1 MLVIKRITLAAG
13 LTLGLLATSCTTNK
27 NLLYMQGEQFTEQ
40 QAIVNLNEIKVQPQD
55 RVSIVVNCKEQELAR
70 QFNLVQTESRLGQ
83 PGTTQ
88 SSSRVSSYTVDAEG
102 DIDFPIVGKIHIAGL
117 TRQQISEKI
126 ADILK
131 KGGWISDP
139 VVTVE
144 FANLHFTVLG
154 SIASP
159 GVYSINYDN
168 VTLLEGIAQAGDLQ
182 TVGEREILVIREEN
196 GIRKKYNVNLKD
208 DNLFESPVYNLQQN
222 DVIYIR
228 PNNTVARQASDNPNN
243 FKSLSLWMSLA
254 SFVTSMAILIFK

>member
-1 MLVIKRITLAAG
+1 MLEIKRITLAAG
-13 LTLGLLATSCTTNK
+13 LALGLLATSCTSNK
-27 NLLYMQGEQFTEQ
+27 SLLYMQGKDFTQEQAT
-40 QAIVNLNEIKVQPQD
+40 VNLNEIKVQPQD
-55 RVSIVVNCKEQELAR
+55 RVSIVVTCKEPELAQ
-70 QFNLVQTESRLGQ
+70 QFNLVQAESRLGQ
-83 PGTTQ
+83 KATSQ
-88 SSSRVSSYTVDAEG
+88 SQGRITSYTIDAEG
-102 DIDFPIVGKIHIAGL
+102 NIDFPKVGKIHIAGL

-131 KGGWISDP
+131 KGHWVNDP
-139 VVTVE
+139 IVTVE

-159 GVYSINYDN
+159 GVYSIDYDN
-168 VTLLEGIAQAGDLQ
+168 VTLLEGLAQAGDLQ
-182 TVGEREILVIREEN
+182 TVGERDILVIREEN

-222 DVIYIR
+222 DVIYVR

-243 FKSLSLWMSLA
+243 FKSISLWMSLA